1 MTIYDIT
8 RVLSADAILYPGDI
22 RPRFRE
28 IDNGQYRVTEMT
40 IGTHSGTHIDAP
52 SHYLEGER
60 TVDRISLDILS
71 GLARVLDCSDVGTLI
86 GPDHLAGR
94 LAGTRTVLLKS
105 WFSEREEFDPG
116 YPALSSEAAAL
127 IVEAGITCI
136 GTDAPS
142 IEEFSGDG
150 SVHRRLLSGGTVV
163 LELLDL
169 AAVPEGDYCMM
180 ALPMRLKGADG
191 SPVRAILCDK
201 EELHDFSS
209 RCGQKT

>member
-8 RVLSADAILYPGDI
+8 RVLSPAAILYPGDI
-22 RPRFRE
+22 QPRFNE

-60 TVDRISLDILS
+60 TVDRIPLDILI
-71 GLARVLDCSDVGTLI
+71 GPARVLDCSDVGTLI

-94 LAGTRTVLLKS
+94 LAGTRTLLLKT
-105 WFSEREEFDPG
+105 WFSGRERFDPG
-116 YPALSSEAAAL
+116 YPALSSEAADL
-127 IVEAGITCI
+127 IVEAAITCI

-142 IEEFSGDG
+142 IEGFDGDG
-150 SVHRRLLSGGTVV
+150 SIHRRLFSGGAVI

-169 AAVPEGDYCMM
+169 ADVPEGDYNMV
-180 ALPMRLKGADG
+180 ALPLRLAGADG
-191 SPVRAILCDK
+191 SPVRAILC
-201 EELHDFSS
+201 ERE
-209 RCGQKT
+209 G